1 MSNLARVVGPLAV
14 LSIMV
19 LASPAQAQGVFVAR
33 KAVGKIRTMTQ
44 KENTGS
50 PGYSIAEVILSGKA
64 DRVYAVALKSVQ
76 ASTKAHLASQD
87 DANRALEFVVDGQ
100 VIGLRVS
107 QVDSKAVH
115 ILIAST
121 VVVGKPDQ
129 IQAVV
134 DATMRICKE
143 MGATCERSRYP

>member
-1 MSNLARVVGPLAV
+1 MRNRARVAGLPAV
-14 LSIMV
+14 LAILA
-19 LASPAQAQGVFVAR
+19 LASPAQAQWTFVAR
-33 KAVGKIRTMTQ
+33 KAVGKVKTMTQ

-50 PGYSIAEVILSGKA
+50 PGYSVAEVILSGSA

-76 ASTKAHLASQD
+76 ASTKAHLTSQD
-87 DANRALEFVVDGQ
+87 DANRALEFVAEGQ
-100 VIGLRVS
+100 VLGLRVS

-129 IQAVV
+129 VQAVV

-143 MGATCERSRYP
+143 MGATCERSR